1 MKVVAN
7 ERLRAQRLARGWSQ
21 EDVVRGLVGAGI
33 EIGEKQLG
41 VTRNLVSRWEREGT
55 IPRAPYPKLLC
66 LLFQTSAQEL
76 GLAPPSRS
84 AVTGA
89 RLESLEL
96 DRQVEASDLGPATL
110 EQLELIVGRFGLEY
124 LHTPL
129 LVMFDAVRS
138 CRLHVADLLNRR
150 QTLAERARLYGVAGW
165 LSALLSYLAFDVGE
179 GPEVVNGHCETALH
193 LAAETDLDELTAWT
207 RGTQAMVGVYDGHPQ
222 EAVVFC
228 ETGRQVVPEGS
239 ATAVRL
245 WAQEARAYARMGERA
260 HAERA
265 MGATEMAFGNLVQKP
280 TGSIFS
286 FDHPYLPYY
295 APLTYGWKSR
305 SWRRNLPNR
314 QLPCATAP
322 RPIGR

>member
-1 MKVVAN
+1 
-7 ERLRAQRLARGWSQ
+7 
-21 EDVVRGLVGAGI
+21 
-33 EIGEKQLG
+33 
-41 VTRNLVSRWEREGT
+41 
-55 IPRAPYPKLLC
+55 
-66 LLFQTSAQEL
+66 
-76 GLAPPSRS
+76 
-84 AVTGA
+84 
-89 RLESLEL
+89 
-96 DRQVEASDLGPATL
+96 
-110 EQLELIVGRFGLEY
+110 
-124 LHTPL
+124 
-129 LVMFDAVRS
+129 
-138 CRLHVADLLNRR
+138 
-150 QTLAERARLYGVAGW
+150 
-165 LSALLSYLAFDVGE
+165 
-179 GPEVVNGHCETALH
+179 
-193 LAAETDLDELTAWT
+193 
-207 RGTQAMVGVYDGHPQ
+207 MVGVYDGHPQ

-265 MGATEMAFGNLVQKP
+265 MGAAEMAFGNLVQKP